1 MKRMFPL
8 LLALLLLCGCTAAPA
23 KTEETASKRYEAT
36 FLTLFDTVTTIVG
49 YAETEAD
56 FTATAQ
62 AIHDD
67 LLEYHQ
73 LYDIYN
79 EYEGMNNLKTV
90 NDHAREAPVSVDRKI
105 IDLLLFS
112 KDLYTRTGGKV
123 NIAMGSVLSLWHD
136 ARELGVQYPDEAALP
151 DRDALEC
158 AAAHTD
164 INSIQID
171 EEKGTVFF
179 TDPEV
184 RLDVGAIAK
193 GYAVQQVCGSAPAG
207 LLISVGGNVCATG
220 PKPETGQPWVVGI
233 QNPDAPE
240 EYLHTI
246 YVEDFSVV
254 TSGDYQRY
262 FTVDGVAYHH
272 IIDPDTLFPADY
284 WRSVTILCPDS
295 GLADALSTAL
305 FTLPQ
310 QEGQALLDAFGAQAM
325 WVRPDGSILYSPGF
339 REHIR
344 T

>member
-1 MKRMFPL
+1 MFPL

-23 KTEETASKRYEAT
+23 KTGETASKRYEAT

-90 NDHAREAPVSVDRKI
+90 NDHAGEAPVSVDRKI

-151 DRDALEC
+151 DRDALER

-179 TDPEV
+179 SDPEV

-339 REHIR
+339 RDHIR

>member
-90 NDHAREAPVSVDRKI
+90 NDHAGEAPVSVDRKI

-151 DRDALEC
+151 DRDALER
-158 AAAHTD
+158 AASHTD

-171 EEKGTVFF
+171 EEKDTVFF
-179 TDPEV
+179 SNPEV

>member
-1 MKRMFPL
+1 MFPL

-23 KTEETASKRYEAT
+23 KTGETASKRYEAT

-90 NDHAREAPVSVDRKI
+90 NDHAGEAPVSVDRKI

-151 DRDALEC
+151 DRDALER

-171 EEKGTVFF
+171 EEKDTVFF

-339 REHIR
+339 RDHIR

>member
-23 KTEETASKRYEAT
+23 KTGETASKRYEAT

-90 NDHAREAPVSVDRKI
+90 NDHAGEAPVSVDRKI

-151 DRDALEC
+151 DRDALER

-171 EEKGTVFF
+171 EEKDTVFF
-179 TDPEV
+179 SDPEV

-207 LLISVGGNVCATG
+207 LLISVGGNVCSTG

-339 REHIR
+339 RDHIR

>member
-1 MKRMFPL
+1 M
-8 LLALLLLCGCTAAPA
+8 AAI
-23 KTEETASKRYEAT
+23 
-36 FLTLFDTVTTIVG
+36 TLNGDVIT
-49 YAETEAD
+49 
-56 FTATAQ
+56 
-62 AIHDD
+62 
-67 LLEYHQ
+67 
-73 LYDIYN
+73 
-79 EYEGMNNLKTV
+79 
-90 NDHAREAPVSVDRKI
+90 SCI
-105 IDLLLFS
+105 ID
-112 KDLYTRTGGKV
+112 
-123 NIAMGSVLSLWHD
+123 A
-136 ARELGVQYPDEAALP
+136 VQA
-151 DRDALEC
+151 
-158 AAAHTD
+158 
-164 INSIQID
+164 
-171 EEKGTVFF
+171 
-179 TDPEV
+179 
-184 RLDVGAIAK
+184 DVGAIAK

-272 IIDPDTLFPADY
+272 IIDPDTLFPADC

-325 WVRPDGSILYSPGF
+325 WVHPDGSILYSPGF

>member
-56 FTATAQ
+56 FTAAAQ

-79 EYEGMNNLKTV
+79 EYEGVNNLKTV
-90 NDHAREAPVSVDRKI
+90 NDHAGEAPVSVDRKI

-151 DRDALEC
+151 DRDALER

>member
-90 NDHAREAPVSVDRKI
+90 NDHAGEAPVSVDRKI

-151 DRDALEC
+151 DRDALER

-171 EEKGTVFF
+171 EEKDTVFF
-179 TDPEV
+179 SDPEV

-284 WRSVTILCPDS
+284 WCSVTILCPDS

>member
-1 MKRMFPL
+1 MFPL

-56 FTATAQ
+56 FTAAAQ

-90 NDHAREAPVSVDRKI
+90 NDHAGEAPVSVDRKI

-151 DRDALEC
+151 DRDALER

-171 EEKGTVFF
+171 EEKDTVFF
-179 TDPEV
+179 SDPEV

-284 WRSVTILCPDS
+284 WRSVTILCLDS

-339 REHIR
+339 RDHIR

>member
-8 LLALLLLCGCTAAPA
+8 LLALALLCGCTAAPA

-36 FLTLFDTVTTIVG
+36 FLTLLDTVTTIVG
-49 YAETEAD
+49 YAQTETD

-79 EYEGMNNLKTV
+79 EYEGINNLKTI
-90 NDHAREAPVSVDRKI
+90 NDHAGDAPVPVDRKI

-112 KDLYTRTGGKV
+112 KDLYARTGGKV
-123 NIAMGSVLSLWHD
+123 NIAIGSVLSLWHD
-136 ARELGVQYPDEAALP
+136 AREWGVQYPDEAALP
-151 DRDALEC
+151 DRDALER

-164 INSIQID
+164 IDNIQID
-171 EEKGTVFF
+171 EENGTVFLA
-179 TDPEV
+179 DPEM

-193 GYAVQQVCGSAPAG
+193 GYAVQQVCSNAPAG

-233 QNPDAPE
+233 QDPDDPE
-240 EYLHTI
+240 QYLHTI
-246 YVEDFSVV
+246 YVEDLSVV

-272 IIDPDTLFPADY
+272 IIDPDTLFPADH

-310 QEGQALLDAFGAQAM
+310 QEGQTLLDAFGAQAM
-325 WVRPDGSILYSPGF
+325 WVRRDGSILYSPGF
-339 REHIR
+339 QEHIR
-344 T
+344 V